1 MVAIYHKA
9 TEFGYR
15 PTYLLN
21 IISERGGLAA
31 ARQLLRPGDPASG
44 LWRLCQEG
52 RLDISVEAL
61 VLCDRWRPLFTD
73 EELAEADRRLREL
86 GYDPGT
92 AY

>member
-15 PTYLLN
+15 PTYMLRM
-21 IISERGGLAA
+21 IGERGGLEA
-31 ARQLLRPGDPASG
+31 ARQLLGAADPASG
-44 LWRLCQEG
+44 LERLWSEG

-61 VLCDRWRPLFTD
+61 VLCDRWRSLFTD